1 MQERRSTSGATT
13 RHDSYP
19 EKRWREPPR
28 ATHERGGE
36 PRTPEDGLHKA
47 SGADAKLRGSG
58 RGNSTLDTLRAI
70 TTRPA
75 ARSHHTPRSAA
86 REVLGYQRG
95 TSARL
100 RTYSLLRYFPH
111 SGYLQHWSY

>member
-1 MQERRSTSGATT
+1 MQERSSIGGLQHATIGIGS
-13 RHDSYP
+13 RYEAPWICSRQDFVRRLDP
-19 EKRWREPPR
+19 
-28 ATHERGGE
+28 GG
-36 PRTPEDGLHKA
+36 
-47 SGADAKLRGSG
+47 SFGSG
-58 RGNSTLDTLRAI
+58 RSLIVNRFPLDTLRAI

-95 TSARL
+95 TPARL